1 MNDLFKRAWRTR
13 NSNARK
19 PVSAQALAIISLFIV
34 ALPAS
39 AVLIDIGEAKNFTV
53 LANTYNS
60 GGDSSIVHG
69 NVIAKTYASTG
80 NGSTINGDYRSGD
93 VLTLG
98 DGGLITGNAE
108 SKGAGNVGAN
118 ATVVETFVAGGVGT
132 MGDSATVKNF
142 ISGGAGTIGAN
153 GTVTGDWKVDGLATI
168 SASAYAAGSPM
179 ATAIGYLQDRAT
191 SHEDDILNA
200 TTNLETAK
208 AALTAMG
215 PGTILAP
222 TYTTDGVLF
231 AGVYSAPSWST
242 TDTGTGVV
250 IELDAQG
257 DKDAQWI
264 FNIDDILAF
273 GANTNVVMIGL
284 DLTFGAVNNQQVFWN
299 LRTKGPGGYASIGA
313 NANIIGT
320 IIAEDYI
327 KVGAGATVYGASPD
341 SGNCGGVYSTTSYVS
356 VGAGAIIGSEGCAT
370 GSTAE
375 GPGPDGI
382 QEDIPAPIPEPMTYT
397 MLLAGLGLMGFVS
410 RRRAKK
416 AA

>member
-1 MNDLFKRAWRTR
+1 MDQFFKRAWRTR

-19 PVSAQALAIISLFIV
+19 PVSAQALAIISLFFV

-39 AVLIDIGEAKNFTV
+39 AVLIDIDMGEAKNFTV

-118 ATVVETFVAGGVGT
+118 ATVEKTFVAGGVGT

-142 ISGGAGTIGAN
+142 ISGGAGTIGAK
-153 GTVTGDWKVDGLATI
+153 GTVTGDWQVDGLATK
-168 SASAYAAGSPM
+168 SASAYSAGSPM

-191 SHEDDILNA
+191 SHEADILNA
-200 TTNLETAK
+200 TTKLETAK

-215 PGTILAP
+215 PGTILSS

-284 DLTFGAVNNQQVFWN
+284 DLTPGVKNNQQVFWN
-299 LRTKGPGGYASIGA
+299 VRTKGPGGYASIGA

-370 GSTAE
+370 GSTEVDPE
-375 GPGPDGI
+375 GPGVI
-382 QEDIPAPIPEPMTYT
+382 EPIPEPMTYT
-397 MLLAGLGLMGFVS
+397 MLLAGLGLMGVVS